1 MYHKTHVGGKIFCGR
16 GEVFWGWLR
25 LCPID
30 RGLRPL
36 CSRCGDRARSRSL
49 RRRFARQLGEWP
61 AAEGK
66 PRSARASYVRP
77 KG

>member
-1 MYHKTHVGGKIFCGR
+1 MYHKTHVGGKIFWPQY
-16 GEVFWGWLR
+16 FAMLR
-25 LCPID
+25 FCPRPID